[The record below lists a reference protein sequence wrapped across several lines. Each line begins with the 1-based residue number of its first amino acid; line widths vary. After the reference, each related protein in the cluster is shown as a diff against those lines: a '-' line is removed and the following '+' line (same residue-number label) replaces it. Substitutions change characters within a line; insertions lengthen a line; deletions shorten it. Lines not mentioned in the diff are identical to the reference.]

1 MDETTKSV
9 TMPKDAPAQY
19 NPPLIERSASLTI
32 TAEAG
37 TLRLSE
43 TEARALFGEL
53 RKLYGRVRK

>member
-1 MDETTKSV
+1 MDESTKSV
-9 TMPKDAPAQY
+9 TMPKAAL
-19 NPPLIERSASLTI
+19 PLIERSASLTI

-43 TEARALFGEL
+43 AEARALFGEL